1 MYVSG
6 SEIARRFD
14 SPMLSRIA
22 TQKAAEHASQAALAS
37 VARLKASRAAGPA
50 SVSGLTLNCPPGGI
64 EDSSDRV
71 VAYTEQ
77 EPEGIPF
84 SEHAARGPFNRN
96 FPQHQIGAWIIVKG
110 WGDNRGQ
117 G

>member
-1 MYVSG
+1 MGVKIRGGRELWSDSQLSSG
-6 SEIARRFD
+6 GS
-14 SPMLSRIA
+14 
-22 TQKAAEHASQAALAS
+22 
-37 VARLKASRAAGPA
+37 
-50 SVSGLTLNCPPGGI
+50 I
-64 EDSSDRV
+64 EDSPDRV

-84 SEHAARGPFNRN
+84 SEHAARGPVNRD

-110 WGDNRGQ
+110 RGDNRGQ